1 MHEAEQSLLV
11 WHCIHSAPIVKDTL
25 RYDDR
30 TAVYQAVSGKKTAA
44 SPGQNSRWF
53 WLSSKKIQSQAS
65 LRRVHNAQHT
75 VPTPRFHQSWQGK
88 NMAIHFMHA
97 HAHENIAAHE
107 VWRCER
113 HSTKQPECG
122 MRFHQRWSFL
132 LASTVNQRNRKNPG
146 LSGHFLFWPVNI
158 AHVTSPLVSQST
170 LNSLLSLANQ
180 TTVAAAGYGR
190 PSISSSRALVN
201 AVRSLVGSEMGQQR
215 TKLGSQVDVGAVVP
229 LQFGFTVP
237 VLAVVDVEQ
246 ASSDG
251 VCLLLKPCR
260 VVHLV
265 LQTCTHMTENPV
277 IYPQQTKICNP

>member
-1 MHEAEQSLLV
+1 MIVLLFIKQLVGRRWQRHLGRTADGFGFPAKKYSHKHLSEGSIMHSTPCRLLV
-11 WHCIHSAPIVKDTL
+11 FTNRGKERTWPFTSCTHTL
-25 RYDDR
+25 MKILLHTKFGGVNATLQSNQSVVCDFTRDDHF
-30 TAVYQAVSGKKTAA
+30 YLL
-44 SPGQNSRWF
+44 P
-53 WLSSKKIQSQAS
+53 QSI
-65 LRRVHNAQHT
+65 N
-75 VPTPRFHQSWQGK
+75 G
-88 NMAIHFMHA
+88 
-97 HAHENIAAHE
+97 IA
-107 VWRCER
+107 
-113 HSTKQPECG
+113 
-122 MRFHQRWSFL
+122 
-132 LASTVNQRNRKNPG
+132 KNPG

>member
-1 MHEAEQSLLV
+1 MPVLARWPASTTIIVNTQPVTLTIKRKACRLTQELCAQLQLLHQPVMHEAEQSLLV

-30 TAVYQAVSGKKTAA
+30 TAVYQAVSGKKMAA

-122 MRFHQRWSFL
+122 MRFHQR
-132 LASTVNQRNRKNPG
+132 
-146 LSGHFLFWPVNI
+146 
-158 AHVTSPLVSQST
+158 
-170 LNSLLSLANQ
+170 
-180 TTVAAAGYGR
+180 
-190 PSISSSRALVN
+190 
-201 AVRSLVGSEMGQQR
+201 
-215 TKLGSQVDVGAVVP
+215 
-229 LQFGFTVP
+229 
-237 VLAVVDVEQ
+237 
-246 ASSDG
+246 
-251 VCLLLKPCR
+251 
-260 VVHLV
+260 
-265 LQTCTHMTENPV
+265 
-277 IYPQQTKICNP
+277 